1 MKKMMTDG
9 NKSASRDTKNKSR
22 NVYWMFTWAVPMV
35 LVDYVKIYD
44 WYSLELTSMK
54 AIILTSEA

>member
-1 MKKMMTDG
+1 MTDE

-22 NVYWMFTWAVPMV
+22 NVCWMFTWAVSMV

-44 WYSLELTSMK
+44 WYLLELTSMK

>member
-1 MKKMMTDG
+1 MKKVMTDE

-22 NVYWMFTWAVPMV
+22 NVCWMFTWAVSMV
-35 LVDYVKIYD
+35 LVEYVKIYD
-44 WYSLELTSMK
+44 WYLLELTSMK